1 MKRQIVISL
10 GYRTEEGMCLLSWWE
25 DYADPKRTR
34 FMRNGHFNVDKWE
47 AAQTHLFM
55 RPGSDPARPGRR
67 RGAWSA
73 TLSGTVKMGGLG
85 LVALSPVTV
94 SSNLACPAI
103 LLFFPNV
110 QEE

>member
-10 GYRTEEGMCLLSWWE
+10 GYRTEEGMLLLSWWE

-55 RPGSDPARPGRR
+55 RPGADPRTAWKEAWHMVRNHIRESRRERTRLGCPLTGYSFLESRMPCDPA
-67 RGAWSA
+67 
-73 TLSGTVKMGGLG
+73 
-85 LVALSPVTV
+85 
-94 SSNLACPAI
+94 
-103 LLFFPNV
+103 LLP
-110 QEE
+110 

>member
-10 GYRTEEGMCLLSWWE
+10 GYRTEEGMLLLSWWE

-55 RPGSDPARPGRR
+55 CPGADPRAAWKEAWHMVRNHIRERRRERTRLGRPLVGYSFLESRMPCDPARLP
-67 RGAWSA
+67 
-73 TLSGTVKMGGLG
+73 
-85 LVALSPVTV
+85 
-94 SSNLACPAI
+94 
-103 LLFFPNV
+103 
-110 QEE
+110 

>member
-10 GYRTEEGMCLLSWWE
+10 GSRTEEGMLLLSWWE

-55 RPGSDPARPGRR
+55 RPGADPRTAWKEAWHMVRNHIRERRRERTRLGRSLAGYSFLESRMPCDPA
-67 RGAWSA
+67 
-73 TLSGTVKMGGLG
+73 
-85 LVALSPVTV
+85 
-94 SSNLACPAI
+94 
-103 LLFFPNV
+103 LLP
-110 QEE
+110 

>member
-10 GYRTEEGMCLLSWWE
+10 GYRTEEGMLLLSWWE

-55 RPGSDPARPGRR
+55 CPGADPRA
-67 RGAWSA
+67 AWKEAWLWSA
-73 TLSGTVKMGGLG
+73 TISGNAGGRERG
-85 LVALSPVTV
+85 LVVLSSATV
-94 SSNLACPAI
+94 FSSLVCPAI
-103 LLFFPNV
+103 PLFFPNI
-110 QEE
+110 QEK

>member
-10 GYRTEEGMCLLSWWE
+10 GYRTEEGMLLLSWWE

-55 RPGSDPARPGRR
+55 CPGADPRAAWKESWHMVRNHIRERRRERTRLGRPLVGYSFLESRMPCDPA
-67 RGAWSA
+67 
-73 TLSGTVKMGGLG
+73 
-85 LVALSPVTV
+85 
-94 SSNLACPAI
+94 
-103 LLFFPNV
+103 LLP
-110 QEE
+110 